1 MPSAVFTPAAAAYG
15 AGDIIEG
22 AKSFDFGA
30 MLGGLCEIKSA
41 TLLISH
47 TAVISGETTYRLHLY
62 NVTPPSALA
71 DNAAWDLPAGDRAS
85 YLGYVDF
92 AQVVDLG
99 SSVFIATDDI
109 NKVINVSSSV
119 SGGLVYAYL
128 QTIGAFT
135 ATAAARTVT
144 LNVKPLSME

>member
-1 MPSAVFTPAAAAYG
+1 MASATFTPTAAAYG

-22 AKSFDFGA
+22 AKAFDFGA
-30 MLGGLCEIKSA
+30 MLGGLVEIKSA
-41 TLLISH
+41 SLLISH

-71 DNAAWDLPAGDRAS
+71 DNAVWDLPAGDRAS

-99 SSVFIATDDI
+99 SSVFIATDNI
-109 NKVINVSSSV
+109 NKVIQVAGAAG
-119 SGGLVYAYL
+119 GGLVYGYL
-128 QTIGAFT
+128 VTVGAFT

-144 LNVKPLSME
+144 LNTKPVS